1 VVTSP
6 RGRKLVLD
14 LRSGTTRVPGEREAF
29 WCARFNLFKIR
40 PAKGLSAERVG
51 SSLYTPCN
59 AGKHAVAAVAPP
71 SSVAGATVG
80 RLFVW
85 ASPEGLEAVVRR

>member
-1 VVTSP
+1 
-6 RGRKLVLD
+6 
-14 LRSGTTRVPGEREAF
+14 
-29 WCARFNLFKIR
+29 
-40 PAKGLSAERVG
+40 VG

-59 AGKHAVAAVAPP
+59 AGKHTVATVAPP